1 MSFWPEMSWH
11 TDGITVLEPVN
22 WRQLDGVMGAFW
34 QAECQQGAQGY
45 YLAEDP
51 RIMVY
56 FSDVSAKISLSNEGK
71 ATQKPSR
78 PMARA
83 VYVPAGMPM
92 WTQSGS
98 THRFAHLNLHMHRDK
113 LLRFLSPSMGRSSAL
128 TALQQPV
135 ELSDGGATEVLA
147 GLIVDELVT
156 PSRPALYTESL
167 VGSLFAGLLDIPSP
181 RPEPLPSRLTTA
193 QMRRLTAYTMSS
205 TVGRV
210 SLADMA
216 ASVGLS
222 ESWFGTV
229 FKQTT
234 GLTPMQWQLQR
245 RIEAAKGLLE
255 NPELTIAEVAAR
267 LGFTDQAHFTKAFR
281 HTTGDTPAA
290 WRRLQPM

>member
-1 MSFWPEMSWH
+1 MSFWPEMSWR
-11 TDGITVLEPVN
+11 TEGITVLEPVR
-22 WRQLDGVMGAFW
+22 WRQLDGAMGAFW
-34 QAECQQGAQGY
+34 QAECRKGAQGY

-56 FSDVSAKISLSNEGK
+56 FSDVSAKISMSNEGE
-71 ATQKPSR
+71 ATQGPAR
-78 PMARA
+78 PMARV
-83 VYVPAGMPM
+83 VYIPAGMPM

-113 LLRFLSPSMGRSSAL
+113 LLRFLSPSIGRSSAL
-128 TALQQPV
+128 TALTRPV
-135 ELSDGGATEVLA
+135 ELSTGGATEVLA
-147 GLIVDELVT
+147 RLIVDELVA

-167 VGSLFAGLLDIPSP
+167 VGSLFAGLLDLPAPGPEASP
-181 RPEPLPSRLTTA
+181 GHLTTA
-193 QMRRLTAYTMSS
+193 QMRRLTTYTMSS
-205 TVGRV
+205 GLGRV

-229 FKQTT
+229 FKHTT

-245 RIEAAKGLLE
+245 RIEGAKALLA
-255 NPELTIAEVAAR
+255 NPDLTIAEIAAR

-290 WRRLQPM
+290 WRRLPPM

>member
-11 TDGITVLEPVN
+11 TEGISVLEPVN
-22 WRQLDGVMGAFW
+22 WRQLDGAMGAFW

-45 YLAEDP
+45 YLADDP

-56 FSDVSAKISLSNEGK
+56 FSDVSAKISMSNEGE
-71 ATQKPSR
+71 ATQTPSR

-92 WTQSGS
+92 WTRSGS

-128 TALQQPV
+128 TALARPV

-147 GLIVDELVT
+147 RLIVDELVS

-167 VGSLFAGLLDIPSP
+167 VGSLFAGVLDLPAEH
-181 RPEPLPSRLTTA
+181 PEPSPSRLSNA
-193 QMRRLTAYTMSS
+193 QMRRLTNS
-205 TVGRV
+205 TISGGAGRV

-229 FKQTT
+229 FKHTT

-245 RIEAAKGLLE
+245 RIEAAKGLLA
-255 NPELTIAEVAAR
+255 NRELTIAEVAAR

-290 WRRLQPM
+290 WRRMQPM